1 MLLVVSYSC
10 NTFARYYEKISNIK
24 LLFSIPE
31 PIVDIEKS
39 QDTIVKKIISNTQIQ
54 EFCFTIRNFKNM
66 ENCKKISEVDFEFE
80 IEIKIENKETVVFA
94 HGKKITEEKLQSLE
108 NSLAVSKIAGIANNS
123 NAYKIVEKYIDNY
136 KQKYNVIFSGRD
148 TKKIYPKLNYHI
160 FLTADI
166 DKRVEWKSSQYN
178 QKRKEEIKE
187 NILKRDKLQKKA
199 GYYETYNDT
208 IIIDLSS
215 SNSIEE
221 STKQVLNHI
230 LEYKELL

>member
-1 MLLVVSYSC
+1 MDKNIVIGIEGLVGTGKTTICKTLLNHIPNSIVLH
-10 NTFARYYEKISNIK
+10 AGNIYRAITYQIAQEQ
-24 LLFSIPE
+24 IP
-31 PIVDIEKS
+31 IEKLKS
-39 QDTIVKKIISNTQIQ
+39 IDLKKLFNQ
-54 EFCFTIRNFKNM
+54 
-66 ENCKKISEVDFEFE
+66 FE

-94 HGKKITEEKLQSLE
+94 HGKKITEEQLQSLE

-230 LEYKELL
+230 LEYKEIL

>member
-1 MLLVVSYSC
+1 MDENIVIGIEGQVGTGKTSICKNLLNYIPNSIVLH
-10 NTFARYYEKISNIK
+10 AGNIYRAITYQIAQEQ
-24 LLFSIPE
+24 IP
-31 PIVDIEKS
+31 IEKLKS
-39 QDTIVKKIISNTQIQ
+39 IDLKKLFNQ
-54 EFCFTIRNFKNM
+54 
-66 ENCKKISEVDFEFE
+66 FE

-160 FLTADI
+160 FLTANI
-166 DKRVEWKSSQYN
+166 DKRVEWKSNQYN
-178 QKRKEEIKE
+178 QKEKEEIKE
-187 NILKRDKLQKKA
+187 NILKRDELQKKA
-199 GYYETYNDT
+199 GYYETYDDT
-208 IIIDLSS
+208 ITIDVSA

-230 LEYKELL
+230 LEYKEIL

>member
-1 MLLVVSYSC
+1 MDKNIVIGIEGLVGTGKTTICKNLLNHIPNSIVLH
-10 NTFARYYEKISNIK
+10 AGNIYRAITYQIAQEQ
-24 LLFSIPE
+24 IP
-31 PIVDIEKS
+31 IEKLKS
-39 QDTIVKKIISNTQIQ
+39 IDLKKLFNQ
-54 EFCFTIRNFKNM
+54 
-66 ENCKKISEVDFEFE
+66 FE

-230 LEYKELL
+230 LEYKEIL